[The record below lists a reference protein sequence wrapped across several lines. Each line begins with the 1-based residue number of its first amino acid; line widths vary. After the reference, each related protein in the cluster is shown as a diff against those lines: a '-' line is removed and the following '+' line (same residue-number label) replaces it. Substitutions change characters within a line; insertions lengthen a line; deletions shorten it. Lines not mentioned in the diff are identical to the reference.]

1 MAFPTSDSGYF
12 TITAL
17 SFSPRVIAVGESVS
31 FSITIQNT
39 SGKSVSS
46 CYITLSGTYPS
57 TNASNGTGYVS
68 DVYLHGGPSFAMSSI
83 SWGSNVSKTFTG
95 TFPFLPGYYA
105 VDGSDYLFSVSAAKL
120 HLSIVTNATFAN
132 GTNYENFGNLRGKD
146 GEYLAILSK
155 RDNPRLSFVVERTPN
170 DESASVKTSIRL
182 TSDVS
187 ASVFTGHG
195 YTAKLYRSSAHSP
208 ATASDTVTTLNATIA
223 QMLTGIADSTSAIT
237 TTFSNGSDWSFLLV
251 VSNGYETRSATAN
264 IPRAFANV
272 HMSGCRT
279 GGVAFGKFSGATE
292 NNPLFECAYPIV
304 LNGSAVYG
312 SSSAMP
318 ANPVEGQLYF
328 VVE

>member
-1 MAFPTSDSGYF
+1 MAFPASDSGYF

-132 GTNYENFGNLRGKD
+132 GTNYENFGNLRGTD

-187 ASVFTGHG
+187 DSVFTGHG
-195 YTAKLYRSSAHSP
+195 YTSKLYRSSAHSP

-223 QMLTGIADSTSAIT
+223 QMLTGITDSTSAIT
-237 TTFSNGSDWSFLLV
+237 TTFSNGSD
-251 VSNGYETRSATAN
+251 
-264 IPRAFANV
+264 
-272 HMSGCRT
+272 
-279 GGVAFGKFSGATE
+279 
-292 NNPLFECAYPIV
+292 
-304 LNGSAVYG
+304 
-312 SSSAMP
+312 
-318 ANPVEGQLYF
+318 
-328 VVE
+328 

>member
-1 MAFPTSDSGYF
+1 MAFPTSDSCYF

-17 SFSPRVIAVGESVS
+17 SFSPSVIAVGESVS
-31 FSITIQNT
+31 FSITLKNT
-39 SGKSVSS
+39 SGKSVTS

-68 DVYLHGGPSFAMSSI
+68 DVYLHGGPSFAMSTI

-95 TFPFLPGYYA
+95 TFPFLPGFYA
-105 VDGSDYLFSVSAAKL
+105 VDGSDYLFPVSAAKL

-132 GTNYENFGNLRGKD
+132 GTNYENFGNLRGTD

-187 ASVFTGHG
+187 DSVFTGHS
-195 YTAKLYRSSAHSP
+195 YSAKLYRSSAHSP